1 MRDLLRWE
9 RRGEFSLILSLQVRA
24 SNEPQVPVPAQCGVC
39 FPQVSLPSTPMTG
52 EEDWEDYR
60 EGGYHPVNIGDEFAN
75 GRYVVVRKLGWSVSP
90 IPFALFGPFLT
101 FLQGSLLH
109 CLARKGHSVSHPSIP
124 THPPHSQS
132 RQKIQTCSPQNRQIC
147 RSLHRDCH

>member
-1 MRDLLRWE
+1 MRDLLGWD
-9 RRGEFSLILSLQVRA
+9 RRGEFSLILSLQLKPVGA
-24 SNEPQVPVPAQCGVC
+24 SNEPQVPVPAQCGVS

-90 IPFALFGPFLT
+90 IPFTLFGPFNFPPGATSPLS
-101 FLQGSLLH
+101 GSQRTLS
-109 CLARKGHSVSHPSIP
+109 KSTHPSTLLP
-124 THPPHSQS
+124 LTQN
-132 RQKIQTCSPQNRQIC
+132 SPGDP
-147 RSLHRDCH
+147 SM